1 MKISIFCKFLEK
13 IQNLPNWNMFI
24 VHILNPKVVIIIH
37 HANNVIQIIYCLS
50 MAIIAINLH
59 LLCLPT
65 HVIVFCYICRRRF
78 SERISLLFEKS
89 SIIRTLIIPQDLV
102 DCTAEVL
109 ARYNVGVWP
118 QPPWQQ
124 FAIKR
129 ALIWTMLQFPKQL
142 FKERDTRR

>member
-1 MKISIFCKFLEK
+1 M
-13 IQNLPNWNMFI
+13 
-24 VHILNPKVVIIIH
+24 LNNI
-37 HANNVIQIIYCLS
+37 IQIIYCRS

-78 SERISLLFEKS
+78 SERILLLFEKS
-89 SIIRTLIIPQDLV
+89 SMIMTLIIPKDLV
-102 DCTAEVL
+102 DCTAEVS
-109 ARYNVGVWP
+109 ARYNVGVGP

-129 ALIWTMLQFPKQL
+129 ALIWTTLQFPKQL

>member
-1 MKISIFCKFLEK
+1 M
-13 IQNLPNWNMFI
+13 
-24 VHILNPKVVIIIH
+24 LNNI
-37 HANNVIQIIYCLS
+37 IQIIYCLS

-78 SERISLLFEKS
+78 GERILLLFEKS
-89 SIIRTLIIPQDLV
+89 SIIMTLIIPHDLV
-102 DCTAEVL
+102 DCTAEVS

-129 ALIWTMLQFPKQL
+129 ALIWTMLQSKTAVQIERYKKIESFGEQL
-142 FKERDTRR
+142 R

>member
-1 MKISIFCKFLEK
+1 M
-13 IQNLPNWNMFI
+13 
-24 VHILNPKVVIIIH
+24 LNNI
-37 HANNVIQIIYCLS
+37 IQIIYCLS

-78 SERISLLFEKS
+78 GERILLLFEKS
-89 SIIRTLIIPQDLV
+89 SIIMTLIIPQDLV
-102 DCTAEVL
+102 DCTAEVS

>member
-1 MKISIFCKFLEK
+1 
-13 IQNLPNWNMFI
+13 
-24 VHILNPKVVIIIH
+24 
-37 HANNVIQIIYCLS
+37 

-102 DCTAEVL
+102 DCTAEVS
-109 ARYNVGVWP
+109 ASVWP
-118 QPPWQQ
+118 QPPWHCNKAGADLDYV
-124 FAIKR
+124 AISKTAVQR
-129 ALIWTMLQFPKQL
+129 
-142 FKERDTRR
+142 ERDTRR

>member
-1 MKISIFCKFLEK
+1 M
-13 IQNLPNWNMFI
+13 
-24 VHILNPKVVIIIH
+24 LNNI
-37 HANNVIQIIYCLS
+37 IQIIYCLS
-50 MAIIAINLH
+50 IAIVAINLH

-78 SERISLLFEKS
+78 GEIILLLSEKS
-89 SIIRTLIIPQDLV
+89 SIIMTLIIPQDLV
-102 DCTAEVL
+102 DCTAEVS

-129 ALIWTMLQFPKQL
+129 ALIWTILQFPKQL

>member
-1 MKISIFCKFLEK
+1 
-13 IQNLPNWNMFI
+13 
-24 VHILNPKVVIIIH
+24 
-37 HANNVIQIIYCLS
+37 

-65 HVIVFCYICRRRF
+65 HVIVFCYICRTRF

-89 SIIRTLIIPQDLV
+89 SIIRTLIIPQELV
-102 DCTAEVL
+102 DCTAEVS
-109 ARYNVGVWP
+109 ARYNVGIWP

-129 ALIWTMLQFPKQL
+129 ALI
-142 FKERDTRR
+142 